1 MEFLEEDGIDV
12 RFLSVPY
19 IFPRPDLTEEFEAAD
34 DVIVVECNAT
44 GQFADLVEHD
54 TLTRVQRINKY
65 TGVRF
70 KADELAEDIK
80 ETLSETE
87 VEA

>member
-1 MEFLEEDGIDV
+1 M

-19 IFPRPDLTEEFEAAD
+19 IFPRPDLTEEVEAAD
-34 DVIVVECNAT
+34 NVIVIECNAT
-44 GQFADLVEHD
+44 GQFANLIEHD
-54 TLTRVQRINKY
+54 TLMRVDRLNKY
-65 TGVRF
+65 DGVRF

-80 ETLSETE
+80 AALATDQE